1 MQLAG
6 VEVRVNHPVLALGSI
21 DWLPV
26 LDLRDEPAVGC
37 DTHVVVRVQARTRLV
52 RVRLFTRPLGQG
64 LGPDPSFTTV
74 FEGPISLTDG
84 RLVIGDVMGET
95 RFVSLIGEA
104 GRRQI
109 RVAVD
114 EPGGHATAVD
124 ICVGP
129 KLRQ

>member
-1 MQLAG
+1 M
-6 VEVRVNHPVLALGSI
+6 ALGST

-26 LDLRDEPAVGC
+26 LEVGGEDAVGC
-37 DTHVVVRVQARTRLV
+37 DTHVAIRVQAQIRLIK
-52 RVRLFTRPLGQG
+52 VRLFIEPLDEWV
-64 LGPDPSFTTV
+64 GPDPSFTTV

-84 RLVIGDVMGET
+84 RLVIGDVVGVT

-114 EPGGHATAVD
+114 EPGWNAAAVD
-124 ICVGP
+124 ISVGP
-129 KLRQ
+129 QL